1 MQDNNMY
8 PQQPMMQQQ
17 PMQQPMQNI
26 LLVTTNDIPGREL
39 QHLGLVQGS
48 VVRAKDFGRS
58 FMGGLKAGTV
68 GGEIT
73 VYTDLLNEARS
84 IAIDRMITQARAYGA
99 DAIIALRIAT
109 CSVLDGCSEVTAY
122 GTAVKFK

>member
-8 PQQPMMQQQ
+8 NQQQPMMEPQTMQ
-17 PMQQPMQNI
+17 PI
-26 LLVTTNDIPGREL
+26 ALFTTNDITGQEL
-39 QHLGLVQGS
+39 QYLGLVQGS

-68 GGEIT
+68 GGEIQI
-73 VYTDLLNEARS
+73 YTDLLNEARA
-84 IAIDRMITQARAYGA
+84 IAIERMVAQARTYGA

-122 GTAVKFK
+122 GTAVKYVNK